1 MSAQLGSTIARRVA
15 AAMLVVTSAAAPA
28 MAQGAGASGG
38 RWAGW
43 IGCWSAAPSDGVSL
57 LAGQTGPLVCITP
70 TSEANVVQ
78 VATVSRDSV
87 LSTQRVDASGNPQPM
102 EAKGCTGTQR
112 AHWSADERR
121 VYLESSAV
129 CEGVKRTTSGI
140 LAMTSAGEWL
150 DVQSLNAGDG
160 EQMRVVRYHDA
171 GVPASLPPEIASAL
185 SGRSMASQ
193 SARLAAGADIGDAAV
208 REAVKNASAGVVEAW
223 LLERGQHFALDAR
236 ELVALADAGVPGRV
250 TDAMVA
256 VSNPDAFE
264 IAHGGAQLQQRAG
277 RVASA
282 EREDDVA
289 GRRVYVT
296 MVPWAWGYDP
306 YYAGLYSGYYGYGR
320 GYSPYG
326 YGYSTG
332 YYGYGYPAY
341 GVGTPIVIVRGSQGE
356 THGKLVKGRGYTPA
370 STASQPQPQPSRS
383 PSTSS
388 PSPRSSSGSS
398 SSGSSSG
405 GSSSSGRTAHERP

>member
-1 MSAQLGSTIARRVA
+1 MSAQQGITIARRAA
-15 AAMLVVTSAAAPA
+15 AAMLVISFAAVPA
-28 MAQGAGASGG
+28 TAQDVGASGG

-43 IGCWSAAPSDGVSL
+43 IGCWSAAPADGVSL
-57 LAGQTGPLVCITP
+57 LTGQSAPLVCITP
-70 TSEANVVQ
+70 TSDANVVQ

-87 LSTQRVDASGNPQPM
+87 LSTQRVDASGRSQAV
-102 EAKGCTGTQR
+102 EAKGCTGSQR

-129 CEGVKRTTSGI
+129 CEGVKRTMSGI
-140 LAMTSAGEWL
+140 LAFTPSGEWL

-171 GVPASLPPEIASAL
+171 GIPASLPAEIASAL

-193 SARLAAGADIGDAAV
+193 SARLAAGADIGSAAV
-208 REAVKNASAGVVEAW
+208 REAVNNASAGVVEAW
-223 LLERGQHFALDAR
+223 LLERGQRFSLDAH
-236 ELVALADAGVPGRV
+236 ELVSLADAGVPARV

-256 VSNPDAFE
+256 VSNPDEFA
-264 IAHGGAQLQQRAG
+264 IAHGEAQLQRPGALTTQRDEET
-277 RVASA
+277 S
-282 EREDDVA
+282 

-296 MVPWAWGYDP
+296 MLPWSWGYDP
-306 YYAGLYSGYYGYGR
+306 YYGYGGYYGYGYGR
-320 GYSPYG
+320 PYYPYG
-326 YGYSTG
+326 YGYNG
-332 YYGYGYPAY
+332 YYGGGYGYPAY

-370 STASQPQPQPSRS
+370 STAAQPQPSRA
-383 PSTSS
+383 PSTS
-388 PSPRSSSGSS
+388 PASSTSGSGSS
-398 SSGSSSG
+398 SSGSSSS